1 MLPPNTPLLA
11 LILQTSLLL
20 DAVLHRRARLLLL
33 LSSSR
38 RLLALSTNTGQT
50 LQRRLRLRL
59 SRHHPSHRIPSFP
72 RASSGSTPPS
82 LSAPPAHAY
91 TSSTARR
98 RTSVFPKAALR
109 DALPAAD
116 SSSTPHGQNDSTT
129 GARFRLCIS
138 ASFTGFFTLRGAYP
152 SRGDSQCIPPP
163 RERFS

>member
-20 DAVLHRRARLLLL
+20 DAVLHRRARLLLF

-38 RLLALSTNTGQT
+38 RLLALSTDTRQT
-50 LQRRLRLRL
+50 LQRRLRFRL
-59 SRHHPSHRIPSFP
+59 LHHHPSHSVPFSP

-82 LSAPPAHAY
+82 LSAPPTHAY

-116 SSSTPHGQNDSTT
+116 SSSTPHGRNDSAT

-152 SRGDSQCIPPP
+152 SRGDSQRIRPP
-163 RERFS
+163 RARFS